1 MLSILNWGRTDIR
14 MLLEFELCTW
24 GSILPLKGP
33 GPGWGVH
40 SKGIHQSP
48 CSGQSCD
55 ITYTFN
61 HFLVLPPQ
69 SLFTFLLSLLP
80 LPPSFLSLRLL
91 HFSPSSTS
99 LTPFFPGPL
108 LSPPPILSSSPPP
121 LLPSS
126 WPSHRTWWCL
136 SSSWFTALVVKE
148 TPPLLLSDP
157 RLSSATSSATRRR

>member
-1 MLSILNWGRTDIR
+1 MRRMLSILNWGRTDIR

-121 LLPSS
+121 LLLTPDLLTGHGGASLQVDSQLS
-126 WPSHRTWWCL
+126 W
-136 SSSWFTALVVKE
+136 
-148 TPPLLLSDP
+148 
-157 RLSSATSSATRRR
+157 